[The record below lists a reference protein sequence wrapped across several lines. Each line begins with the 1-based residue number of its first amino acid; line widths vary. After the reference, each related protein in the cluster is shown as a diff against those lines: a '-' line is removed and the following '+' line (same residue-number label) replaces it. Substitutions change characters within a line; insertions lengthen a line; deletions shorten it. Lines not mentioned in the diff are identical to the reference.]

1 MGLSY
6 VPVISQNAN
15 VTFNNS
21 TVNGTE
27 TVAGG
32 LSVTGGNLNVTNT
45 ANIGF
50 GAMTSGQTS
59 GNFTVFS
66 GSANA
71 LRLGTVGG
79 GIAIKA
85 GANATVGTATLT
97 AGTVTVSTTK
107 VSATSVIFVTIQALG
122 TVTTAKSMTIANKTA
137 ATSFQ
142 IVSEDATD
150 TSTVA
155 WWILETV

>member
-1 MGLSY
+1 MALSY
-6 VPVISQNAN
+6 VPVISQNRD
-15 VTFNNS
+15 VSFKTLTTTGDGFI
-21 TVNGTE
+21 
-27 TVAGG
+27 
-32 LSVTGGNLNVTNT
+32 GGNLTVTNT
-45 ANIGF
+45 ATIGF
-50 GAMTSGQTS
+50 GAMSSGQTS

-66 GSANA
+66 GAGNA
-71 LRLGTVGG
+71 LRLGTTGG
-79 GIAIKA
+79 GLAIKS
-85 GANATVGTATLT
+85 GANATVGTATLV

-107 VSATSVIFVTIQALG
+107 VTATSVIFVTIQALG

-142 IVSEDATD
+142 IVSEDNTD